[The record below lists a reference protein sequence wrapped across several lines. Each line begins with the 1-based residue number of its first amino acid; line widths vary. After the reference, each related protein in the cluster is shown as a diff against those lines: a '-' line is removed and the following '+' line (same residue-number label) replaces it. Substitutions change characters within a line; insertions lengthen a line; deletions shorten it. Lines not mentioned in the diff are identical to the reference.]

1 MSASGDRFRILDT
14 GGRPRY
20 WEMLPSD
27 LRPKVNIS
35 ILNLGNEVSNFI
47 DPSND
52 LRVDY
57 EVGDACDLPHEDNA
71 FDLVHSNSVI
81 EHVGSYERMQRFAE
95 EVRRVGRGYFV
106 QTPSFWFPIEPHY
119 GVPLVHWLPDPM
131 RVCLHTRMRVGFKPR
146 CSFPEALAQVDGTKI
161 ITRWQMSRL
170 FRDAEI
176 HNERFAF
183 VTKSLI
189 ALRRA

>member
-1 MSASGDRFRILDT
+1 MVKLMRRGPRFRSLQKRFRQRRFDLLIRLIRDMSASGDRFRILDT

-81 EHVGSYERMQRFAE
+81 EHVGSYERMQRFA
-95 EVRRVGRGYFV
+95 
-106 QTPSFWFPIEPHY
+106 
-119 GVPLVHWLPDPM
+119 
-131 RVCLHTRMRVGFKPR
+131 
-146 CSFPEALAQVDGTKI
+146 
-161 ITRWQMSRL
+161 
-170 FRDAEI
+170 
-176 HNERFAF
+176 
-183 VTKSLI
+183 
-189 ALRRA
+189 